1 MDADHK
7 ETKEMSSSLEE
18 QKQLTQQIKEKEI
31 FTEKHKGS
39 SRLQDKYI
47 QALRKNE
54 ILQQI
59 TEEKDKSCIRERRQV
74 ISKKN
79 RDECGSNRVRLYLWL
94 TLKC

>member
-18 QKQLTQQIKEKEI
+18 QKQLTQLIKEKEI

-54 ILQQI
+54 MLQKT
-59 TEEKDKSCIRERRQV
+59 TEEKASFASVKEDKSSQKRIGMSVGATESDCTY
-74 ISKKN
+74 
-79 RDECGSNRVRLYLWL
+79 G
-94 TLKC
+94 

>member
-54 ILQQI
+54 ILQQT
-59 TEEKDKSCIRERRQV
+59 TEEKDKSSQKRIGMSVGATESDCTY
-74 ISKKN
+74 
-79 RDECGSNRVRLYLWL
+79 G
-94 TLKC
+94 